1 MKIEIANIHDV
12 KNKVQEQFTLLRDDR
27 SVFMKKIET
36 LAGEVGQYRQNL
48 EDFKLKISVAINNRI
63 SQLEHENS
71 QQVLKIDFL
80 HTELE
85 SLKGKVQSCIDNEL
99 TQTLSCFELARID
112 MKKQEKQI
120 EELKR
125 CTQSKKSSHK
135 QYEVTM
141 KQIDWCKDRLT
152 QLEREQNDTENYL
165 QKIVPLKS
173 KARISEAFMH
183 VLGDHKR
190 HKQKIKT
197 YMIEA
202 FGNLEQQLNLKT

>member
-1 MKIEIANIHDV
+1 
-12 KNKVQEQFTLLRDDR
+12 
-27 SVFMKKIET
+27 
-36 LAGEVGQYRQNL
+36 
-48 EDFKLKISVAINNRI
+48 
-63 SQLEHENS
+63 
-71 QQVLKIDFL
+71 
-80 HTELE
+80 
-85 SLKGKVQSCIDNEL
+85 
-99 TQTLSCFELARID
+99 

-202 FGNLEQQLNLKT
+202 FGNLE

>member
-202 FGNLEQQLNLKT
+202 FANLEQQLNLKT

>member
-1 MKIEIANIHDV
+1 
-12 KNKVQEQFTLLRDDR
+12 
-27 SVFMKKIET
+27 
-36 LAGEVGQYRQNL
+36 
-48 EDFKLKISVAINNRI
+48 
-63 SQLEHENS
+63 
-71 QQVLKIDFL
+71 
-80 HTELE
+80 
-85 SLKGKVQSCIDNEL
+85 
-99 TQTLSCFELARID
+99 

-173 KARISEAFMH
+173 KAIISEAFMH

-197 YMIEA
+197 YMI
-202 FGNLEQQLNLKT
+202 